1 MIYSLLFLCASIITT
16 NHLLAMEKYYVQ
28 EMETKY
34 LLQGKVRAISSSKES
49 ESKKI
54 ELLDTLFMEALSFG
68 SAIDPYETQFY
79 NNRGENKSSYVNTTL
94 ISQQVNF
101 TSIMEFAIKAH
112 KPDIIEL
119 AFKNGANPNEEMEDP
134 YERTV
139 LPAIA
144 QALKFST
151 SDNVQQIIM
160 VFKKYNA
167 RFNILLPGGETLLHH
182 HIHNPALAILLMEH
196 TNIPVNQQ
204 NIYGNTIAHLLP
216 DFSTN
221 EMHITFFNALIMNN
235 INVHIKNKCQQT
247 AKEAAIHYYNATEKS
262 LITVKNSE
270 KIPYYEHL
278 RTRRR
283 INPQLLDR
291 LERGF
296 SPQDRFVITDCLITY
311 KNG

>member
-1 MIYSLLFLCASIITT
+1 
-16 NHLLAMEKYYVQ
+16 MEKDYVQ
-28 EMETKY
+28 EMEAKY

-49 ESKKI
+49 EPKKI
-54 ELLDTLFMEALSFG
+54 ELLDTLFMQTLSCG
-68 SAIDPYETQFY
+68 SAIDPYENQFY
-79 NNRGENKSSYVNTTL
+79 NNRGEYKSRCVNTTL

-112 KPDIIEL
+112 KPNIIEL

-134 YERTV
+134 LERTI

-151 SDNVQQIIM
+151 SSNAQEIIM
-160 VFKKYNA
+160 VFKKYDAN
-167 RFNILLPGGETLLHH
+167 FNILLPGGETLLHH
-182 HIHNPALAILLMEH
+182 HINNPALAILLMEH

-221 EMHITFFNALIMNN
+221 EMHINFFNALIMNN
-235 INVHIKNKCQQT
+235 INVHIKNLRNQT
-247 AKEAAIHYYNATEKS
+247 AKEAATLYYNATEKS
-262 LITVKNSE
+262 LATVKSSE
-270 KIPYYEHL
+270 KIPYYENL
-278 RTRRR
+278 KIRRR
-283 INPQLLDR
+283 INPHLLDR